1 MRNLFKKAIIF
12 TDIHFGL
19 KVNSDQHNQDCVDFI
34 SWMIDVA
41 KNNNCDTCLFL
52 GDYFN
57 NRNNVNVKTLN
68 YAQQGLELLS
78 NSFKETI
85 LIPGNHD
92 CYFKDS
98 RSINSI
104 NWARNIPNLRII
116 NEMESIGDCVF
127 VPWMIGEDHKQI
139 AKQRGRYM
147 FGHFE
152 LPHFLMNAM
161 VRMPEVG
168 ELRYE
173 HFENFEKMFTGHFHK
188 RQQQGNIN
196 YIGNCFPHN
205 FSDAGDDARGCM
217 ILEWGEEPKFHA
229 WPDSPRYRVY
239 NISNIIEEPE
249 KYMLPR
255 SYVRLMLDVDVSYE
269 EANFIKESFVE
280 TYQLRELSL
289 ISTKQDAHSEDTTGV
304 SVAFE
309 SVDQIVNQN
318 LLAVQS
324 EFYEPALLMDIYKNL

>member
-1 MRNLFKKAIIF
+1 MANLFKKAMVW
-12 TDIHFGL
+12 TDLHLGL
-19 KVNSDQHNQDCVDFI
+19 KSNSVQHNEDCWEFTK
-34 SWMIDVA
+34 WMCELA
-41 KNNNCDTCLFL
+41 EEQGCETCLFL
-52 GDYFN
+52 GDFHN
-57 NRNNVNVKTLN
+57 NRNTINVMTLN
-68 YAQQGLELLS
+68 YSLRCLEHVAS
-78 NSFKETI
+78 KFEKTI
-85 LIPGNHD
+85 MIPGNHD
-92 CYFKDS
+92 LFFKDRRDMYS
-98 RSINSI
+98 VS
-104 NWARNIPNLRII
+104 WARNIPNLRII

-269 EANFIKESFVE
+269 EANFIKETFIE

-324 EFYEPALLMDIYKNL
+324 EFYEPALLLDIYKNL